1 MVFGRE
7 AKAPSGTPFPSIRT
21 GRCAAQRRHFEPA
34 CGPVG
39 CRGRSTAARRRF
51 VSGGDVAMRELRAH
65 VARFPNGWRRLVLR
79 RAEAAVVPSKTMC
92 LAPSPVPSRSS
103 VRGPVSDDGAG
114 LPFARNRPATVPHPF
129 PRSCG
134 RGSASDR
141 HDRPSLR
148 VRVGGSVFASGR
160 SMNGVCGIVLAFR
173 GNVGMRSGFLRWLT
187 EEKRSSKRMAGMSV
201 FRDEVFSIKIIFIN
215 FDCFRFSGGRGR
227 QKKKG
232 ERRAAHTDTNDNELY
247 T

>member
-1 MVFGRE
+1 
-7 AKAPSGTPFPSIRT
+7 
-21 GRCAAQRRHFEPA
+21 
-34 CGPVG
+34 
-39 CRGRSTAARRRF
+39 
-51 VSGGDVAMRELRAH
+51 
-65 VARFPNGWRRLVLR
+65 
-79 RAEAAVVPSKTMC
+79 MC

-103 VRGPVSDDGAG
+103 ERGPVPDDGTG
-114 LPFARNRPATVPHPF
+114 LPFARSRPATVPHPF
-129 PRSCG
+129 SRSCG

-148 VRVGGSVFASGR
+148 VRGGSVFASGR

-173 GNVGMRSGFLRWLT
+173 GNVGMRPGFLQWLT